1 MNMDIMWLV
10 ETDLTIVGDEDGIE
24 DVQMVST
31 GDIDDVDILANK
43 KDLVDLQFG
52 DGSVAFNV
60 KKEWF
65 REME

>member
-1 MNMDIMWLV
+1 MDIMWLV